1 MKISRFRLERFFAE
15 YEFNVEHLL
24 CGSDCEALSI
34 AELLA
39 FEPGARERFDAH
51 WLGYTESQGSPSLR
65 AEIAKIYEKIGP
77 EQVLVHAG
85 AEEGIFLFMHAVLE
99 RSDHVVVHWPC
110 YQSLFEVARSIGCE
124 VSRWE
129 ARESAAWALDTDEL
143 TSLLRPNT
151 KAIVLNVPHNPTGFL
166 MARETFREVNRI
178 ARENGILLFSDEVYR
193 ESEYDEAD
201 RLPAA
206 CDLGPH
212 GVSLGVMSKTY
223 GLAGLRI
230 GWIATK
236 NGQVYNRIAELKD
249 YTTIC
254 TSAPS
259 EFLAEVA
266 LRHRERLVARNLG
279 IIADNVSTLDRFFE
293 RHADLF
299 SWVRPTAGSI
309 AYPRLLKG
317 DIDNFWR
324 ALAEEAGVLLLPG
337 SVFDDRENHFRIG
350 FGRTSLP
357 EAIDRLEAFLA
368 EYDFDG

>member
-1 MKISRFRLERFFAE
+1 MEISRFRLERFFAE
-15 YEFNVEHLL
+15 YEFSVEHLL
-24 CGSDCEALSI
+24 CGSDCESLAIRDVLAL
-34 AELLA
+34 
-39 FEPGARERFDAH
+39 EPGARERFERH
-51 WLGYTESQGSPSLR
+51 WLGYTEPLGSPALR
-65 AEIAKIYEKIGP
+65 HEIARIYDATSSDH
-77 EQVLVHAG
+77 VLVHAG
-85 AEEGIFLFMHAVLE
+85 AEEGIFLFMHAVLD

-129 ARESAAWALDTDEL
+129 ARESEAWTLDTKEL
-143 TSLLRPNT
+143 ESLLRPNT

-166 MARETFREVNRI
+166 MAREAFDEVDRI

-193 ESEYDEAD
+193 ESEYDEGD

-230 GWIATK
+230 GWIATR
-236 NGQVYNRIAELKD
+236 NEQVYGRIAELKD

-266 LRHRERLVARNLG
+266 LRHRERLIARNLG
-279 IIADNVSTLDRFFE
+279 IIADNVSILDRFFE

-309 AYPRLLKG
+309 AFPRLLKG
-317 DIDNFWR
+317 DVDTFWR
-324 ALAEEAGVLLLPG
+324 VLVEEAGVLLLPG
-337 SVFDDRENHFRIG
+337 SVFDDRENHFRVG
-350 FGRTSLP
+350 FGRASLP
-357 EAIDRLEAFLA
+357 GAVDRLEAFVGR
-368 EYDFDG
+368 YDFDG